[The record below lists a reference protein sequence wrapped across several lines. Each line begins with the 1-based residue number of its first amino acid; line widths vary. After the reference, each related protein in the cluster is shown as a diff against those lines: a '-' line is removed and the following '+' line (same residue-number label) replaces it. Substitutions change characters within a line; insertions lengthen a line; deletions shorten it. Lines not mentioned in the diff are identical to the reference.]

1 MNQNLNPLTRVSL
14 QEVKDKFSSK
24 KELYDFL
31 VLDCQAFLP
40 KVESINVYFLK
51 QIMRGDKEVS
61 HQLSNEA

>member
-1 MNQNLNPLTRVSL
+1 MNPNQNPLTRVSL

-24 KELYDFL
+24 KELYDFI

-61 HQLSNEA
+61 LNLIDES